1 MALLSIFFIGGEI
14 LRGFSFAMILGVII
28 GTYSSIFI
36 ANPILVNLNVNHF
49 TVVKKRKIKININ
62 FEQLPLII
70 TLVEIVV
77 YLF

>member
-1 MALLSIFFIGGEI
+1 
-14 LRGFSFAMILGVII
+14 MILGVII

-49 TVVKKRKIKININ
+49 TVVKKEEEKININ